1 MLLKSND
8 VLVASKLEPEDR
20 VTVRFF
26 KIVRCTTNT
35 CELRE
40 LRKEIVKQIS
50 AIQEVAPRVSEFANE
65 SEPLRR
71 KVGSDG
77 VQIDAHTKARLWDGE
92 TRWQTAIIHIP
103 E

>member
-1 MLLKSND
+1 MRLRTND

-20 VTVRFF
+20 VTVKFF
-26 KIVRCTTNT
+26 RIVRCTTNT
-35 CELRE
+35 CELQE
-40 LRKEIVKQIS
+40 LRKEIVKQIGTV
-50 AIQEVAPRVSEFANE
+50 QEVAPRVSEVSDA

-77 VQIDAHTKARLWDGE
+77 VQIDEHTKARLWDGE